1 MGRLDGTTARSSHCA
16 THLARQRRL
25 TLLVGIDGTPAIRR
39 VATGTELYARN
50 IIEAL
55 AASRDARTMRV
66 YANAVEAPPWLPS
79 GVEWRG
85 IPFPRA
91 WTHWRLRQAL
101 RRDRPDVTFIPSHVL
116 PFALGLKSVVTI
128 HDVGHRREPSSYSR
142 TARWYLEATT
152 RYAARRA
159 NRLIAVSR
167 STADDLVRFYNVPGG
182 RITVVHSGVD
192 PRMRPQDPSKVEEV
206 LGRLGIGGAYFLYVG
221 RNHPRKNLA
230 MLRRAFDES
239 RRRGLTAELVLAG
252 PGHEEGSAGPVRM
265 LPYVPP
271 DDLPAL
277 YAGAIALTLPSRFE
291 GFGFPALEA
300 MRCGTAVIAST
311 AGALPEIIGT
321 AGILLNPDDA
331 GAWSQA
337 MLELAHDPALQRRLI
352 AAGAARSADFTWE
365 AAAAK
370 TWTVLDAVAR
380 AGQPLTTDS

>member
-1 MGRLDGTTARSSHCA
+1 MIVA
-16 THLARQRRL
+16 
-25 TLLVGIDGTPAIRR
+25 IDGAPAVRR
-39 VATGTELYARN
+39 VATGTEIYARS

-55 AASRDARTMRV
+55 AASRGERVMRV
-66 YANAVEAPPWLPS
+66 YANAIEVPGWLPA

-85 IPFPRA
+85 IPFPRL

-116 PFALGLKSVVTI
+116 PIALGLKSVVTI
-128 HDVGHRREPSSYSR
+128 HDIGHRREPRSYSR
-142 TARWYLEATT
+142 SARWYLEATT

-159 NRLIAVSR
+159 TRLIAVSQ
-167 STADDLVRFYNVPGG
+167 STADDLARFYGVPGG
-182 RITVVHSGVD
+182 RISVVHSGVD

-221 RNHPRKNLA
+221 RNHPRKNLR
-230 MLRRAFDES
+230 MLRRAFDEA
-239 RRRGLTAELVLAG
+239 RRRGLEAELVLAG
-252 PGHEEGSAGPVRM
+252 PGHDDASVGAVRT
-265 LPYVPP
+265 LPYIPP

-321 AGILLNPDDA
+321 AGILLSPDDA

-352 AAGAARSADFTWE
+352 AAGATRSADFTWE
-365 AAAAK
+365 AAAAR
-370 TWTVLDAVAR
+370 TWAVLDGVAR
-380 AGQPLTTDS
+380 KGQPLTTDS

>member
-1 MGRLDGTTARSSHCA
+1 M
-16 THLARQRRL
+16 
-25 TLLVGIDGTPAIRR
+25 LVGIDGTPAIRR
-39 VATGTELYARN
+39 VATGTEIYARS

-55 AASRDARTMRV
+55 AASRGARTMRV
-66 YANAVEAPPWLPS
+66 YANATEAPPWLPA

-85 IPFPRA
+85 IPFPRG

-101 RRDRPDVTFIPSHVL
+101 RHDRPDVTFIPSHVL
-116 PFALGLKSVVTI
+116 PFALGLKSVITI

-159 NRLIAVSR
+159 NRLIAVSK

-192 PRMRPQDPSKVEEV
+192 PRMQPQDPAKVDEV
-206 LGRLGIGGAYFLYVG
+206 LGRLGISGAYFLYVG
-221 RNHPRKNLA
+221 RNHPRKNLG
-230 MLRRAFDES
+230 MLRRAFDEA

-252 PGHEEGSAGPVRM
+252 PGHEGGSVGAVRM

-311 AGALPEIIGT
+311 AGALPEIVGT
-321 AGILLNPDDA
+321 AGILLSPDDA

-337 MLELAHDPALQRRLI
+337 MLELAHDPELQRRLI
-352 AAGAARSADFTWE
+352 AAGAARSAGFTWE
-365 AAAAK
+365 AAAAR
-370 TWTVLDAVAR
+370 TWAVLDTVAR
-380 AGQPLTTDS
+380 ANQPLTTDS

>member
-1 MGRLDGTTARSSHCA
+1 MI
-16 THLARQRRL
+16 
-25 TLLVGIDGTPAIRR
+25 VGIDGTPAIRR
-39 VATGTELYARN
+39 YATGTEVYARS

-55 AASRDARTMRV
+55 AASRAARTMRV
-66 YANAVEAPPWLPS
+66 YANAIEPPPWLPP

-85 IPFPRA
+85 IPFPRV

-101 RRDRPDVTFIPSHVL
+101 RRERPDVTFIPSHVL

-128 HDVGHRREPSSYSR
+128 HDIGHRREPQSYSR

-159 NRLIAVSR
+159 NRLIAVSQ
-167 STADDLVRFYNVPGG
+167 STADDLARCYHVPAG
-182 RITVVHSGVD
+182 RISVVHSGID
-192 PRMRPQDPSKVEEV
+192 ARMRPQDPARVEEV
-206 LGRLGIGGAYFLYVG
+206 LGRLGISGAYFLYLG
-221 RNHPRKNLA
+221 RNHPRKNLT
-230 MLRRAFDES
+230 MLRRAFDEA
-239 RRRGLTAELVLAG
+239 RRRGLEAELVMAG
-252 PGHEEGSAGPVRM
+252 PGHGEGSAGAVRM

-300 MRCGTAVIAST
+300 MRCGTAVIGST

-321 AGILLNPDDA
+321 AGILLSPDDA

-337 MLELAHDPALQRRLI
+337 MIELAHDPALQRRLI
-352 AAGAARSADFTWE
+352 AAGAARSADFTWN
-365 AAAAK
+365 AAAAR
-370 TWTVLDAVAR
+370 TWEVLDGVAR
-380 AGQPLTTDS
+380 KGQPLPTDS

>member
-1 MGRLDGTTARSSHCA
+1 V
-16 THLARQRRL
+16 
-25 TLLVGIDGTPAIRR
+25 LVGIDGTPAVRR
-39 VATGTELYARN
+39 VATGTEIYARG

-55 AASRDARTMRV
+55 AASRGERLMRV
-66 YANAVEAPPWLPS
+66 YANAVDAPGWLPA

-85 IPFPRA
+85 IPFPRL

-101 RRDRPDVTFIPSHVL
+101 RRERPDVTFIPSHVL
-116 PFALGLKSVVTI
+116 PVALGLTSVVTI
-128 HDVGHRREPSSYSR
+128 HDIGHRREPHSYSR

-159 NRLIAVSR
+159 SRLIAVSQ
-167 STADDLVRFYNVPGG
+167 STADDLARFYRVPGG
-182 RITVVHSGVD
+182 RISVVHSGVD
-192 PRMRPQDPSKVEEV
+192 PRMRPQDPSRVDEV

-221 RNHPRKNLA
+221 RNHPRKNLG
-230 MLRRAFDES
+230 MLRRAFDEA
-239 RRRGLTAELVLAG
+239 RRRGLQAELVLAG
-252 PGHEEGSAGPVRM
+252 PGHNATSAGAVRT

-321 AGILLNPDDA
+321 AGILLSPDDG

-370 TWTVLDAVAR
+370 TWRVLDGVAR
-380 AGQPLTTDS
+380 KGQPLTIDS